1 VWLFLSTPMP
11 FHRRSWCVVSLLSE
25 PSDWLAQ
32 HPCLLHMS
40 SNPMFYKRLVLAFSL
55 AVLLSGCSAISGVL
69 PKDAERNVLSG
80 REGSN
85 GPVLAVK
92 IDDTNEAHPQIG
104 LEDADVVYIEQVE
117 GGLTRLAAIFS
128 SVIPQRV
135 GPIRSARISDI
146 DILAQYG
153 RVAFAYSGAQKKLLP
168 VIDAANLQNL
178 GAQAQP
184 PSIYTTD
191 LNRVA
196 PVAMVL
202 RADLLMAKVV
212 EKNYQIGL
220 AKSVGWSFGDAPQG
234 GKPTQSVIMH
244 WPAARYSAQWSESE
258 SRWLLSHNSKS
269 NLAESG
275 KTLGPTTLVIQ
286 LVSITVSEYKDK
298 VGGITPF
305 SQTVGSGRGFILRDG
320 KTFPALWRRASEGE
334 GTTWVLKDGSEIRFA
349 PGQIWVALT
358 DKEPDFTYLSA
369 SAKPTKTK

>member
-1 VWLFLSTPMP
+1 
-11 FHRRSWCVVSLLSE
+11 
-25 PSDWLAQ
+25 
-32 HPCLLHMS
+32 
-40 SNPMFYKRLVLAFSL
+40 MFYRRAVLALVLTF
-55 AVLLSGCSAISGVL
+55 LLSGCSAISDLL
-69 PKDAERNVLSG
+69 PKAAERNVLSG

-92 IDDTNEAHPQIG
+92 IDDTNAAHPQIG

-128 SVIPQRV
+128 SVIPERV

-146 DILAQYG
+146 EMLAQYG

-191 LNRVA
+191 PNRVA

-202 RADLLMAKVV
+202 RADLLMAKVI
-212 EKNYQIGL
+212 EKNYQITT
-220 AKSVGWSFGDAPQG
+220 ANNVGWSFGDAPQR
-234 GKPTQSVIMH
+234 GKPTESVIMH
-244 WPAARYSAQWSESE
+244 WPAARYSAAWSESQ
-258 SRWLLSHNSKS
+258 SRWLLSHNSES
-269 NLAESG
+269 NVAESG
-275 KTLGPTTLVIQ
+275 IVLGPTTLVIQ
-286 LVSITVSEYKDK
+286 MVSITDSEYRDK

-305 SQTVGSGRGFILRDG
+305 SQTVGNGRGFILRDG
-320 KTFPALWRRASEGE
+320 KTFNALWSRASEGV
-334 GTTWVLKDGSEIRFA
+334 GTTWTSSDGKEIKFA

-358 DKEPDFTYLSA
+358 DREPDFTYLAA

>member
-1 VWLFLSTPMP
+1 
-11 FHRRSWCVVSLLSE
+11 
-25 PSDWLAQ
+25 
-32 HPCLLHMS
+32 
-40 SNPMFYKRLVLAFSL
+40 MFYKRVVLAFSL
-55 AVLLSGCSAISGVL
+55 TFLLSGCSAISGLL
-69 PKDAERNVLSG
+69 PEAAERNVLSG

-92 IDDTNEAHPQIG
+92 IDDTNAAHPQIG

-117 GGLTRLAAIFS
+117 GGVTRLAAIFS
-128 SVIPQRV
+128 SVIPERI

-191 LNRVA
+191 PNRV
-196 PVAMVL
+196 PPFAMVL

-212 EKNYQIGL
+212 EKNYQITT
-220 AKSVGWSFGDAPQG
+220 ANNVGWSFGDAPQG
-234 GKPTQSVIMH
+234 GKPTESVIMH
-244 WPAARYSAQWSESE
+244 WPAARYSAAWSESQ
-258 SRWLLSHNSKS
+258 SRWLLSHNSES
-269 NLAESG
+269 DVSESG
-275 KTLGPTTLVIQ
+275 IVLGPTTLVIQ
-286 LVSITVSEYKDK
+286 MVSITDSEYRDK

-305 SQTVGSGRGFILRDG
+305 SQTVGNGRGFILRDG
-320 KTFPALWRRASEGE
+320 KTFNALWSRASEGA
-334 GTTWVLKDGSEIRFA
+334 GTTWTSSDGKEIKFA

-358 DKEPDFTYLSA
+358 DKEPDFTYLTA
-369 SAKPTKTK
+369 SAKATKTK